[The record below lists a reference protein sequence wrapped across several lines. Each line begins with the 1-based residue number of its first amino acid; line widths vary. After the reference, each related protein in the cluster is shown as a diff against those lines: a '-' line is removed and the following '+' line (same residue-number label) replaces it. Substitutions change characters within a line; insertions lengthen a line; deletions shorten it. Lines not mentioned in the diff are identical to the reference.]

1 LYVSPD
7 FRRGGGS
14 DQDEDF
20 YASNLAV
27 TTRKRQSVPGLIRV
41 EDREKFAKTA
51 KKLETEMLIIEGWL
65 KLATGEFDK
74 VADAARTMVAE
85 TVKEEGCL
93 TYAFSRDINDP
104 DLIRIAERWE
114 TAEALAAH
122 GQSAHM
128 AAFNKAMGGVKREG
142 AELWLYSG
150 EAIRRIM

>member
-41 EDREKFAKTA
+41 EDRKKFAKTA

>member
-1 LYVSPD
+1 
-7 FRRGGGS
+7 
-14 DQDEDF
+14 
-20 YASNLAV
+20 
-27 TTRKRQSVPGLIRV
+27 
-41 EDREKFAKTA
+41 
-51 KKLETEMLIIEGWL
+51 MLIVEGWL

-85 TVKEEGCL
+85 TNKEAGCL

-114 TAEALAAH
+114 SPEALAAH

-128 AAFNKAMGGVKREG
+128 AEFNQAMGSVKREG

-150 EAIRRIM
+150 EAVRRLM